1 MDNLWTETEGVRLQA
16 SVWALLVREAL
27 VNAGRP
33 KSAQSVRPP
42 RRDRDPGDLPR
53 LPRTYLPRRRLWER
67 MDAAT
72 EGAVTLVVAPA
83 GAGKTLG
90 VAGWLH
96 HGTAPQTSGAG
107 WLQAEPDMT
116 PARLEEAL
124 ADGLDPEASDSEA
137 QRLLVVDDAHL
148 LSAACLRMLD
158 ERLNARPEA
167 LKLVLLSRWDLPLTR
182 LVPELLGNL
191 NVVRGDV
198 LLMTDEESTELI
210 TVHARTSD
218 VEAVKAI
225 RDHARGWCAAVVL
238 AARSVASTPDPVA
251 AARRLGEKGAPIAD
265 RVAGDVFASLT
276 PRQRHV
282 LLCVAGET
290 LVRPSQATHLAN
302 DVLAADI
309 LAELETTGLLV
320 ARVPTRGRDT
330 DEPFYQIH
338 PLLAEVVR
346 RRIVVGGVDVAR
358 ARATVVRAVHLDL
371 ASGHTDGA
379 FARLIAMAAM
389 SEAANLLASEGVR
402 IILGHGAGAQV
413 ADLALAHPEALE
425 RRPDTWF
432 ALALQRWAVDDI
444 AGARHWAERLI
455 RFHDEVDTP
464 TGHVDPAQIAC
475 VRLWRA
481 RLGLEPIWAAM
492 GFAQRAL
499 SSPETPRDPG
509 VRPMLVYELGIAQ
522 NWIGELAHA
531 EATFTRAISL
541 SRTQQLYA
549 LATSAMT
556 HLAFTEYLA
565 GRERACVEVATEAL
579 ASLGAPEMWPMRF
592 AGSRAFLALLLGTL
606 VDVPWSGEPIEA
618 PDTLIG
624 SRVHTADVSAKFWM
638 RMRQARLA
646 LAAGSV
652 VQAERVLQAPT
663 DTPLLAETHLP
674 DHVRTI
680 LLIERAFLAALS
692 SDRMALSGIEQALT
706 VMDMRGE
713 AELAQGLRA
722 DLDGDRRGA
731 TEAFATAAADA
742 TYSQPPTR
750 ALALACQAQ
759 LVDALGDRLAA
770 LDLLATAA
778 TECEVRRNAVP
789 FLGWVHQGTPMQTLL
804 AALDRQ
810 SPTPWVSELAA
821 ASHGRLDVTAFF
833 AARTAT
839 PNERDAAP
847 HTPMGPA
854 LSPREREVLA
864 ELARGSTYADI
875 AANLFV
881 SENTVKT
888 HVSGLYSKLAVSKRS
903 EALAVARSHG
913 LL

>member
-1 MDNLWTETEGVRLQA
+1 LD
-16 SVWALLVREAL
+16 
-27 VNAGRP
+27 
-33 KSAQSVRPP
+33 K
-42 RRDRDPGDLPR
+42 
-53 LPRTYLPRRRLWER
+53 
-67 MDAAT
+67 AT

-96 HGTAPQTSGAG
+96 YGTAPQTSGAS
-107 WLQAEPDMT
+107 WLHADPDLA
-116 PARLEEAL
+116 PARLDEAL
-124 ADGLDPEASDSEA
+124 ADGLDPTSDDPEA
-137 QRLLVVDDAHL
+137 QRLLVIDDAHL

-191 NVVRGDV
+191 SVVRGDV
-198 LLMTDEESTELI
+198 LLMTDDEAAELI
-210 TVHARTSD
+210 SVHARTSD
-218 VEAVKAI
+218 AETVRTI

-238 AARSVASTPDPVA
+238 AARTVANTPDPLS
-251 AARRLGEKGAPIAD
+251 AARRLAEQGAPIAD

-282 LLCVAGET
+282 LLCLAGET
-290 LVRPSQATHLAN
+290 LVRPSQARHLAN

-320 ARVPTRGRDT
+320 SRVPTHGNDT
-330 DEPFYQIH
+330 DEPCYQIH

-379 FARLIAMAAM
+379 FARLIAMAAV
-389 SEAANLLASEGVR
+389 SEAANLLAEEGVR
-402 IILGHGAGAQV
+402 IIFGHGSGAQV
-413 ADLALAHPEALE
+413 ADLVLAHPEAVE
-425 RRPDTWF
+425 ERPDTWF
-432 ALALQRWAVDDI
+432 ALALQRWIVDDM

-455 RFHDEVDTP
+455 RFHEEADHPGGDA
-464 TGHVDPAQIAC
+464 DPAQIAC

-481 RLGLEPIWAAM
+481 RLGLEPIWTAM

-499 SSPETPRDPG
+499 TRPETPRDPG
-509 VRPMLVYELGIAQ
+509 VRPVLVNELGIAQ
-522 NWIGELAHA
+522 NWLGELAAA
-531 EATFTRAISL
+531 EATFTRVISL
-541 SRTQQLYA
+541 SRTQQLHA

-579 ASLGAPEMWPMRF
+579 ASLGAQEVWPMRF
-592 AGSRAFLALLLGTL
+592 AGTRAFLALLLGTL
-606 VDVPWSGEPIEA
+606 VDLPWSDAPIDV
-618 PDTLIG
+618 PDTLVG
-624 SRVHTADVSAKFWM
+624 SRLHSADVSAKFWM
-638 RMRQARLA
+638 RMREARLA

-652 VQAERVLQAPT
+652 VHAERVLQAPM
-663 DTPLLAETHLP
+663 DTPLLAETSLP
-674 DHVRTI
+674 DQLRTI
-680 LLIERAFLAALS
+680 LLVERAFLAALA
-692 SDRMALSGIEQALT
+692 SDRITLAGVEQALT
-706 VMDMRGE
+706 AMSMRGE
-713 AELAQGLRA
+713 AALAHGLRA
-722 DLDGDRRGA
+722 DLDGDPRGA
-731 TEAFATAAADA
+731 SEAFATAAADA
-742 TYSQPPTR
+742 TFSQPPTR
-750 ALALACQAQ
+750 VLAMACQAQ
-759 LVDALGDRLAA
+759 LVDALGDRHAA
-770 LDLLATAA
+770 LEILATAA
-778 TECEVRRNAVP
+778 TECEVRRTAVP

-804 AALDRQ
+804 AALERH
-810 SPTPWVSELAA
+810 SPTAWVSELAA
-821 ASHGRLDVTAFF
+821 ASHGRLDITSHF

-839 PNERDAAP
+839 PNERESAP

>member
-1 MDNLWTETEGVRLQA
+1 M
-16 SVWALLVREAL
+16 
-27 VNAGRP
+27 
-33 KSAQSVRPP
+33 
-42 RRDRDPGDLPR
+42 
-53 LPRTYLPRRRLWER
+53 
-67 MDAAT
+67 
-72 EGAVTLVVAPA
+72 TLVVAPA

-96 HGTAPQTSGAG
+96 HGTAPQTSGAH
-107 WLQAEPDMT
+107 WLQVDPDLS
-116 PARLEEAL
+116 PARLDEAL
-124 ADGLDPEASDSEA
+124 ADGFDPAAGEPQA
-137 QRLLVVDDAHL
+137 QRLLVIDDAHL

-158 ERLNARPEA
+158 ERLNGRPEA

-191 NVVRGDV
+191 SVVRGDV
-198 LLMTDEESTELI
+198 LLMTDEEAAELI
-210 TVHARTSD
+210 SVHARTSD
-218 VEAVKAI
+218 AEAVTAI
-225 RDHARGWCAAVVL
+225 REHARGWCAAVVL
-238 AARSVASTPDPVA
+238 AARTVANTPDPVA
-251 AARRLGEKGAPIAD
+251 AARRLAEHGAPIAD

-282 LLCVAGET
+282 LLCLAGDT

-320 ARVPTRGRDT
+320 ARVPTHRGDP
-330 DEPFYQIH
+330 DEPCYQIH

-379 FARLIAMAAM
+379 FARLIAIAAM
-389 SEAANLLASEGVR
+389 SEAANLLADEGVR
-402 IILGHGAGAQV
+402 IIMGHGAGDQV
-413 ADLALAHPEALE
+413 ADLVLAHPEAVE
-425 RRPDTWF
+425 DRPDTWF
-432 ALALQRWAVDDI
+432 ALALQRWTVDDM

-455 RFHDEVDTP
+455 RFHEDADHP
-464 TGHVDPAQIAC
+464 NDHPNDQVDPAQVAC

-481 RLGLEPIWAAM
+481 RLGLEPIWTAM

-499 SSPETPRDPG
+499 SSPQTPPDPG

-522 NWIGELAHA
+522 NWLGELAQA
-531 EATFTRAISL
+531 EATFTRAIGL

-556 HLAFTEYLA
+556 QLAFTEYLA

-579 ASLGAPEMWPMRF
+579 ASLGSPDVWPMRF
-592 AGSRAFLALLLGTL
+592 AGTRAFLALLLGTL
-606 VDVPWSGEPIEA
+606 VDLPWSDESIEV
-618 PDTLIG
+618 PDTLIA
-624 SRVHTADVSAKFWM
+624 SRLHSADVSAKFWM

-652 VQAERVLQAPT
+652 VQAERVLQAPA
-663 DTPLLAETHLP
+663 DTPMLADANLP
-674 DHVRTI
+674 DHLRTI
-680 LLIERAFLAALS
+680 LLVERAFLAALA
-692 SDRMALSGIEQALT
+692 SDRMALSSIEVALID
-706 VMDMRGE
+706 MGMRGE
-713 AELAQGLRA
+713 AALAHGLRA
-722 DLDGDRRGA
+722 DLDGDPRGA

-742 TYSQPPTR
+742 TFSQPPTR
-750 ALALACQAQ
+750 VIAMACEAQ
-759 LVDALGDRLAA
+759 LVDALGDRNAA
-770 LDLLATAA
+770 LDVLATAA
-778 TECEVRRNAVP
+778 RESEVRRNAVP

-804 AALDRQ
+804 AALERH

-821 ASHGRLDVTAFF
+821 ASRERLDVTAFF

-839 PNERDAAP
+839 PNERDSAP
-847 HTPMGPA
+847 HTPIGPA